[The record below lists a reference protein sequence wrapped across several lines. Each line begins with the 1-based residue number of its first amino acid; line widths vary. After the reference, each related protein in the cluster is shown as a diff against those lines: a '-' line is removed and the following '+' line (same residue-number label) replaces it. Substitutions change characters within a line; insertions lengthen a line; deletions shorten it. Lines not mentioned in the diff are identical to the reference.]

1 MAEASCAHWTF
12 GMADWLRPAGGTYLR
27 FALIC
32 MLMAVTSMAGAARP
46 VHRVVTGNTGKVHL
60 SPEPKILFFF
70 FAKSHSFGCRQWDSL
85 LMENFN
91 ELGRESTALSR
102 WIQGNNNNNM
112 KISETMNVRRSNQL
126 MLCVTRVQ
134 PKRKSTY
141 KFQMIKYVEFISLS
155 LFFF

>member
-70 FAKSHSFGCRQWDSL
+70 FLQSHTL
-85 LMENFN
+85 LGAVNGIPF
-91 ELGRESTALSR
+91 
-102 WIQGNNNNNM
+102 
-112 KISETMNVRRSNQL
+112 
-126 MLCVTRVQ
+126 
-134 PKRKSTY
+134 
-141 KFQMIKYVEFISLS
+141 
-155 LFFF
+155 

>member
-60 SPEPKILFFF
+60 SPEPMILFYFF
-70 FAKSHSFGCRQWDSL
+70 CKVTLFWLPSMGFAFDG
-85 LMENFN
+85 E
-91 ELGRESTALSR
+91 
-102 WIQGNNNNNM
+102 
-112 KISETMNVRRSNQL
+112 
-126 MLCVTRVQ
+126 
-134 PKRKSTY
+134 
-141 KFQMIKYVEFISLS
+141 FQRIGP
-155 LFFF
+155 